1 MHALIIYSL
10 QSEILHYKKQKHE
23 KEKGIIMRL
32 SKA

>member
-23 KEKGIIMRL
+23 KEKWIIMRL